1 MSLLAGRI
9 AWRNLWRHAQRTV
22 LMIAI
27 VAFGSCLILLVWG
40 IIDGF
45 LASMT
50 GSQTVYDLGDFQLRA
65 VGYAD
70 DPVPSNGL
78 TAAQVVE
85 AEAALADLRVDGAAP
100 RLEVYG
106 LVRSAYGTD
115 GAVLRGIDP
124 LKERLVTQV
133 AEMIVEGRL
142 IAEPGEVLLS
152 AQLAESLDVRLGERI
167 VVLAQGESGTN
178 SRAFT
183 AVGFFSPPL
192 AQLDHTLFASIEDA
206 RALSEWDGLT
216 SIAVDL
222 PRGASTGR
230 AVNEVASRLPEGSGI
245 EVADYYALNP
255 LARVM
260 IGGSVIK
267 MIPFVVMIS
276 LLAGFGVANTA
287 FYSVLERTREFG
299 VMTAVGMSRRLLAQ
313 VVLLESVFVSAIGF
327 LVGGGVGYGLLIY
340 LERFGIRFGDLVPGM
355 TDSLGIPTVIYAST
369 SGWYWVAAFS
379 VVVFTALVAAWY
391 PARRANRLEPVTAIR
406 EG

>member
-1 MSLLAGRI
+1 MNLMAGRI
-9 AWRNLWRHAQRTV
+9 AWRNLWRHAQRTI

-50 GSQTVYDLGDFQLRA
+50 GSQVDYDLADFQFRA

-70 DPVPSNGL
+70 DPIPSNGL
-78 TAAQVVE
+78 TPEQVAV
-85 AEAALADLRVDGAAP
+85 AEAALADLRIDGAAP
-100 RLEVYG
+100 RLEVAG
-106 LVRSAYGTD
+106 MVRSSYGTD

-124 LKERLVTQV
+124 LKERLTTRIADMVV
-133 AEMIVEGRL
+133 DGRL
-142 IAEPGEVLLS
+142 IAGPGEVLLS
-152 AQLAESLDVRLGERI
+152 AKLAESLDVRLGERV

-178 SRAFT
+178 SQALT
-183 AVGFFSPPL
+183 AVGFFEAPL
-192 AQLDHTLFASIEDA
+192 AHLDHTMFASIDDA

-216 SIAVDL
+216 AIAVDL
-222 PRGASTGR
+222 PRGASVAR
-230 AVNEVASRLPEGSGI
+230 AIDTVAAGLPAGAGI
-245 EVADYYALNP
+245 EVADYFALNP
-255 LARVM
+255 LARLM

-267 MIPFVVMIS
+267 MIPFVLMIS

-299 VMTAVGMSRRLLAQ
+299 VMTAVGMSQRLLAQ
-313 VVLLESVFVSAIGF
+313 IVLLESVFVSAIGF
-327 LVGGGVGYGLLIY
+327 VVGGGVGYGLLIY
-340 LERFGIRFGDLVPGM
+340 LERFGIPFGKLVPGM
-355 TDSLGIPTVIYAST
+355 TGPLGIPAVVYAST

-379 VVVFTALVAAWY
+379 VVVFTALTAAWY

>member
-1 MSLLAGRI
+1 M
-9 AWRNLWRHAQRTV
+9 
-22 LMIAI
+22 
-27 VAFGSCLILLVWG
+27 
-40 IIDGF
+40 
-45 LASMT
+45 
-50 GSQTVYDLGDFQLRA
+50 
-65 VGYAD
+65 
-70 DPVPSNGL
+70 PSNGL

>member
-1 MSLLAGRI
+1 MTLTAARL
-9 AWRNLWRHAQRTV
+9 AWRNLRRHAQRTV

-27 VAFGSCLILLVWG
+27 VAFGSWMILVVWG
-40 IIDGF
+40 VVDGF

-50 GSQTVYDLGDFQLRA
+50 SSQIDYDQGDFQLRA
-65 VGYAD
+65 DGYAD
-70 DPVPSNGL
+70 DPLPSNGL
-78 TAAQVVE
+78 TPDQVAAAQ
-85 AEAALADLRVDGAAP
+85 ATLADLRVDGVAP
-100 RLEVYG
+100 RLEVHG
-106 LVRSAYGTD
+106 MVRSAYGTD
-115 GAVLRGIDP
+115 GAVVRGIDP
-124 LKERLVTQV
+124 LKERLVTRIADTVV
-133 AEMIVEGRL
+133 AGRP
-142 IAEPGEVLLS
+142 IAAPGEVLLS
-152 AQLAESLDVRLGERI
+152 APLAESLDVRLGERV
-167 VVLAQGESGTN
+167 VVLAQGASGTN

-183 AVGFFSPPL
+183 AVGFFSVAL
-192 AQLDHTLFASIEDA
+192 AQLDNTLFVPIEDA

-216 SIAVDL
+216 AIAVNL
-222 PRGASTGR
+222 PRGASTRR
-230 AVNEVASRLPEGSGI
+230 AVSAVTAGLAEGSAI

-255 LARVM
+255 MARLI

-299 VMTAVGMSRRLLAQ
+299 VMAALGMSRRLLAQ
-313 VVLLESVFVSAIGF
+313 VVLLESAFVSAIGF
-327 LVGGGVGYGLLIY
+327 VVGGGIGYGLLIY
-340 LERFGIRFGDLVPGM
+340 LGRHGIRFGNLMRDFGGSFGM
-355 TDSLGIPTVIYAST
+355 PAVVYAST

>member
-9 AWRNLWRHAQRTV
+9 AWRNLWRHPQRTV

-27 VAFGSCLILLVWG
+27 VAFGSWMILVVWG
-40 IIDGF
+40 ITDGF
-45 LASMT
+45 LTSMT
-50 GSQTVYDLGDFQLRA
+50 SSQVDYDLGDFQLRA
-65 VGYAD
+65 VGYAE

-78 TAAQVVE
+78 TPAQV
-85 AEAALADLRVDGAAP
+85 AEADAAIADLRIDGASP

-106 LVRSAYGTD
+106 MVRSSYGTD

-124 LKERLVTQV
+124 LKERLVTRIG
-133 AEMIVEGRL
+133 EMIVEGRS
-142 IAEPGEVLLS
+142 IAGPGEVLLS
-152 AQLAESLDVRLGERI
+152 EKLAESLDVRLGEKI
-167 VVLAQGESGTN
+167 VVLAQGASGTN

-183 AVGFFSPPL
+183 TVGFFSAPL
-192 AQLDHTLFASIEDA
+192 AQLDNTLYVPIEDA

-216 SIAVDL
+216 SIAVNL
-222 PRGASTGR
+222 PRGVSTGR
-230 AVNEVASRLPEGSGI
+230 AVAEVAARLPAASGI

-255 LARVM
+255 LARLM

-340 LERFGIRFGDLVPGM
+340 LERFGISFGRLIPGLAG
-355 TDSLGIPTVIYAST
+355 SLGVPTVIYAST